1 METAKETVKQEEEK
15 GQESKTIEEWEKIK
29 RIIHGAMVRKK
40 IKKKRKELGFKD
52 WWDRSC
58 TRKKR
63 EVKRIYIKWKRGKI
77 EKKIYEE
84 EEIQRVTGEETKRK
98 KGRGRRIKEDEK
110 GSRGLEIYKQEER
123 KKWNKNNIREEW
135 RNYFRNLLEGAEGE
149 EVIEEKEK
157 RGEEQEAEEIEEAEV
172 REAVRKTKR
181 RKAAGVDGIPMEA
194 WKFAGERLW
203 RKVVELMRRI

>member
-15 GQESKTIEEWEKIK
+15 GQESKTIEEEWEEIK

-77 EKKIYEE
+77 EKKIYGE
-84 EEIQRVTGEETKRK
+84 EEIQSHWRGNKKKKGKKRK
-98 KGRGRRIKEDEK
+98 K
-110 GSRGLEIYKQEER
+110 
-123 KKWNKNNIREEW
+123 N
-135 RNYFRNLLEGAEGE
+135 
-149 EVIEEKEK
+149 
-157 RGEEQEAEEIEEAEV
+157 
-172 REAVRKTKR
+172 
-181 RKAAGVDGIPMEA
+181 
-194 WKFAGERLW
+194 
-203 RKVVELMRRI
+203 